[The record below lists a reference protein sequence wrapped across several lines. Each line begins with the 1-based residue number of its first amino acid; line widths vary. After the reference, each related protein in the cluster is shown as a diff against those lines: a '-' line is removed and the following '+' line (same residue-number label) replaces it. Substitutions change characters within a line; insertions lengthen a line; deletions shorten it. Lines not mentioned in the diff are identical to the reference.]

1 LVCSLPDL
9 DPYPALRRDPVI
21 GPVQGLQEPQPLPDG
36 PPHFFAYLDLVHETT
51 WPMLQGLKA
60 SRMNGEI
67 YLRGMNDEVARALKR
82 PGLTVHREFQPFKEI
97 FARASVVLH
106 HGSNGTCCA
115 ALSAGRPQ
123 ILIPTQME
131 SRLMADAVVARGCGH
146 IVTCQGNSAQG
157 LPRVLSAIAADR
169 GMAERAVALAYEIK
183 SRQQTVDRILNT
195 CFSVLASST
204 DTNTRVGVAQ

>member
-1 LVCSLPDL
+1 VTEPFRTAGRLVCSLPDL

-97 FARASVVLH
+97 FARASVVL
-106 HGSNGTCCA
+106 
-115 ALSAGRPQ
+115 
-123 ILIPTQME
+123 
-131 SRLMADAVVARGCGH
+131 
-146 IVTCQGNSAQG
+146 VTCQGNSAQG

-183 SRQQTVDRILNT
+183 SRGLQQTVDRILNT